1 MTADLSASV
10 NPLPPRT
17 RLLLNLSTQSQLL
30 DQFFTTLSNPT
41 PANASSLPN
50 LYTLLQETTDDLLAL
65 RKDVVAHQEVWARIE
80 KKKKEVVDLE
90 KRSRGLMRALKVESE
105 ELGVM
110 VKEGREIMKS
120 VDKVQKSMSLKSN
133 IEAQSE
139 MLIADPIHVPKLL
152 AHAHA
157 LAKHSSAPI
166 SSLLTPIDRQQYQP
180 WPTENAMRQGLL
192 FQMEGSMS
200 GVGQTGQVGDG
211 TSLLH

>member
-1 MTADLSASV
+1 MTADLSPSV

-110 VKEGREIMKS
+110 VKEGREIMDS
-120 VDKVQKSMSLKSN
+120 VDKVQKSMFLKIAGSTEWDAN
-133 IEAQSE
+133 GRSYTCVQTPGARSRTCQTFFCAYIEST
-139 MLIADPIHVPKLL
+139 H
-152 AHAHA
+152 
-157 LAKHSSAPI
+157 
-166 SSLLTPIDRQQYQP
+166 TNR
-180 WPTENAMRQGLL
+180 
-192 FQMEGSMS
+192 
-200 GVGQTGQVGDG
+200 
-211 TSLLH
+211 

>member
-1 MTADLSASV
+1 MTADISSSA

-41 PANASSLPN
+41 SANASSLPN

-80 KKKKEVVDLE
+80 KKKKEVIDLE

-110 VKEGREIMKS
+110 VKEGRTIIDS
-120 VDKVQKSMSLKSN
+120 VDKVQKSKSTTFAGSTEWDAN
-133 IEAQSE
+133 GRSNTCAQTPGACSCTSQTLVSAYIEPS
-139 MLIADPIHVPKLL
+139 H
-152 AHAHA
+152 
-157 LAKHSSAPI
+157 
-166 SSLLTPIDRQQYQP
+166 TDR
-180 WPTENAMRQGLL
+180 
-192 FQMEGSMS
+192 
-200 GVGQTGQVGDG
+200 
-211 TSLLH
+211 